1 MVKLLWAVIGILTI
15 LIIVLL
21 IKIYLLRKAAREI
34 SEGFAER
41 LMTDTNTLIDI
52 SSGDWYMR
60 KLAAAVNEQLRLLR
74 RQRRNYLNGD
84 RELKE
89 AVTNLSHDLRTPLTA
104 VCGYLDLLEREEKSE
119 EVSRYLSLI
128 SNRTEAM
135 KTLVEELFR
144 YSVLLSDKEEM
155 IMEPVALNDVLEEA
169 IAGFYGALTERG
181 IRPEIYIP
189 EKKIVR
195 QANREALSR
204 VFGNV
209 LNNALKY
216 SDGDLEITLTERGE
230 IIFTNTAAGLDGILV
245 GRLFDRFFSV
255 EAARNSTG
263 LGLAIS
269 KTLMEQMDGKIT
281 AKYEQDRLSI
291 CVSL

>member
-1 MVKLLWAVIGILTI
+1 MVKLLWAVIGILTM
-15 LIIVLL
+15 LIIGLL

-52 SSGDWYMR
+52 SSGDRYMR
-60 KLAAAVNEQLRLLR
+60 KLAAAINQQLRLLR
-74 RQRRNYLNGD
+74 RQRQSYLNGD

-119 EVSRYLSLI
+119 EVSRMLSLI

-135 KTLVEELFR
+135 KTLMEELFR
-144 YSVLLSDKEEM
+144 YSVIVSAKDEM
-155 IMEPVALNDVLEEA
+155 VMEPVALNDVLEESV
-169 IAGFYGALTERG
+169 AGFYGALTERG
-181 IRPEIYIP
+181 IRPQIHIP

-195 QANREALSR
+195 QANKEALSR

-230 IIFTNTAAGLDGILV
+230 MIFANAAAGLDGIRV

-255 EAARNSTG
+255 ETARNSTG

-269 KTLMEQMDGKIT
+269 KTLMEQMNGKIT
-281 AKYEQDRLSI
+281 AEYEKGRLRI
-291 CVSL
+291 RIFL